1 VGSLALSRDQTDFF
15 AMSVNATA
23 NIVSE
28 TFTKYAVA
36 RLLRLNGYDP
46 AGITLTHELAGD
58 MSMATVADFLQK
70 VGSNITW
77 TPADEVWLRQL
88 GNLPTRTEEEL
99 KAEKDDRR
107 AFAAAAFGGRPPV
120 PGEKKPEDDKTVKG
134 EPEGEDGEPVDKN
147 GKKPEG
153 LSLTRFASNKAPD
166 DDERRKFEKRMEK
179 ALRKA
184 LDATR
189 ARVLKGAKKI
199 RA

>member
-1 VGSLALSRDQTDFF
+1 
-15 AMSVNATA
+15 
-23 NIVSE
+23 
-28 TFTKYAVA
+28 
-36 RLLRLNGYDP
+36 
-46 AGITLTHELAGD
+46 
-58 MSMATVADFLQK
+58 

-134 EPEGEDGEPVDKN
+134 EPEGEDG
-147 GKKPEG
+147 KKPEG
-153 LSLTRFASNKAPD
+153 LSVTRFASNKAPD

-179 ALRKA
+179 VLRKA
-184 LDATR
+184 LEATR

>member
-1 VGSLALSRDQTDFF
+1 
-15 AMSVNATA
+15 MSVNATA

-46 AGITLTHELAGD
+46 EGITLTHELAGD

-88 GNLPTRTEEEL
+88 ANLPVRTEEEL
-99 KAEKDDRR
+99 KAEKDERR
-107 AFAAAAFGGRPPV
+107 SFAAAAFGGRPPA
-120 PGEKKPEDDKTVKG
+120 PGEKPENGKPEDDKTVKG
-134 EPEGEDGEPVDKN
+134 EPEGEDG
-147 GKKPEG
+147 KKPEG
-153 LSLTRFASNKAPD
+153 LSLTRFATNKAPD

-184 LDATR
+184 LEATR
-189 ARVLKGAKKI
+189 ARVLKAAGKL
-199 RA
+199 R